1 MLLGDRSNMIF
12 SGTGVTYGRG
22 RAVVTATGMQTE
34 MGRIADLLE
43 TTLEQPT
50 PLQAE
55 IDQIG
60 RLLGVIVAAIA
71 VAISGTLLFVTGL
84 TGLEAI
90 FDILFLGIALAVAA
104 VPEGL
109 PAVVALV
116 LAIAIKR
123 MAARTSDEWQ
133 PSRPSDRPMSSH
145 VTRPGR

>member
-12 SGTGVTYGRG
+12 SGTGVTYGRD

-43 TTLEQPT
+43 TTLEQST
-50 PLQAE
+50 PSAGG

-60 RLLGVIVAAIA
+60 RLLGVIVAVIA
-71 VAISGTLLFVTGL
+71 VAISGTLLFVTG
-84 TGLEAI
+84 
-90 FDILFLGIALAVAA
+90 LFLGIALAVAA

-109 PAVVALV
+109 PAVVTLV

-123 MAARTSDEWQ
+123 MAARNAIVRRMAAVE
-133 PSRPSDRPMSSH
+133 RI
-145 VTRPGR
+145 GRCHRM